1 MKEALILTGLLGI
14 LLFSCQPDNE
24 DKTEVQ
30 TEKVEVKTV
39 QDQIKSI
46 RSKPYNELTDDEKA
60 LLVIIL
66 ESDRQHKEKL
76 DQLGQ

>member
-24 DKTEVQ
+24 DTTEVQ
-30 TEKVEVKTV
+30 TEKLEVKTV